1 MNVLGKGGIGPFL
14 GGELQ
19 AGRRAGGLRCRIR
32 AILGGPLRL
41 AALPDVPGTFQ
52 HLFSGAA
59 RLGCGIVL
67 FGLPAGNVDALAGGL
82 VVQRQAVAGHVLRH
96 LITGFQLLH
105 RASPPCLS
113 YRFALA

>member
-1 MNVLGKGGIGPFL
+1 MTGVRQQPVCMAARSVPLLSLIHIL
-14 GGELQ
+14 
-19 AGRRAGGLRCRIR
+19 RRRIR

-67 FGLPAGNVDALAGGL
+67 FGLPAGNIDALAGGL
-82 VVQRQAVAGHVLRH
+82 VIQRQAVAGHVLRH
-96 LITGFQLLH
+96 LIAGF
-105 RASPPCLS
+105 
-113 YRFALA
+113 